1 MFFPGGFVLNIVKEV
16 KKGLK
21 TSGFGICGFY
31 RCSVLVV
38 FASIYSSIFKYDALP
53 PISNEAR

>member
-31 RCSVLVV
+31 RCSFLVV
-38 FASIYSSIFKYDALP
+38 FSSRYSSIFKFDALP